1 MNNSKQLE
9 DLSLWQRT
17 NDARLNELA
26 DYIVDGMDMDDLMN
40 YAKEQLMSYWSTAQE
55 HFETEYKE
63 FETEHKMESN

>member
-1 MNNSKQLE
+1 MNEPKEWE

-26 DYIVDGMDMDDLMN
+26 DYVVDNMDMDALLD
-40 YAKEQLMSYWSTAQE
+40 YAKEQLIDYWATAQD

-63 FETEHKMESN
+63 FKN